1 MLNDNERGTSS
12 VSVSIDVLTSNQ
24 TVLDVDLNT
33 LSLLDS
39 QKLIWMKL
47 INQDE
52 KLKALQESQKQIL
65 ANQIIIFQNQ
75 NLLFEEIQDQ
85 SEKSRNYIQ
94 HLAEKNNIFTLYAKE
109 IQVNFNYYYF
119 IQWLKKNIKI
129 MIGQSK

>member
-1 MLNDNERGTSS
+1 MLTDNERGTSS
-12 VSVSIDVLTSNQ
+12 VSISIDVLTSNQ

-109 IQVNFNYYYF
+109 IQVNLNY
-119 IQWLKKNIKI
+119 
-129 MIGQSK
+129 

>member
-1 MLNDNERGTSS
+1 MLTDNERGTSS

-24 TVLDVDLNT
+24 TALDVDLNT

-109 IQVNFNYYYF
+109 IQVNLNYWYF

-129 MIGQSK
+129 MIGQSI

>member
-1 MLNDNERGTSS
+1 MLTDNERGTSS

-109 IQVNFNYYYF
+109 IQVNLNYWF
-119 IQWLKKNIKI
+119 FFQWA
-129 MIGQSK
+129 